1 MGVKIW
7 NEIWNFEIS
16 NIKIMKIELFDFFI
30 FKFIFYSY
38 VRSNRS
44 NTPNT
49 YMITYEIKI
58 FWNFKSFTNCQF

>member
-49 YMITYEIKI
+49 YMIT
-58 FWNFKSFTNCQF
+58 